1 VIHAFLIL
9 VLGVGHELHALVT
22 LTFGKQPKEMLCVS
36 YVLSVRRII
45 LPVFY
50 FVLCEENF
58 MSVFCVS

>member
-9 VLGVGHELHALVT
+9 VLGVVGELHAVAT
-22 LTFGKQPKEMLCVS
+22 LTFGRQPREVLCVS
-36 YVLSVRRII
+36 CVFSVRRNI

-58 MSVFCVS
+58 MSVFCVF